1 MRNFLLLNLALALL
15 MTPIVYAQQPP
26 EDGEVVFRAKFE
38 IADASGNPIGVV
50 VRYNGTPFEGRA
62 VAIYTDANGVET
74 RDPMRGCNLTTANSI
89 STILCSNP
97 HMITMDGLRH
107 SVWVSSPVVT
117 NGQLQNF
124 EVQKELQVR
133 LVFRRNAR

>member
-1 MRNFLLLNLALALL
+1 MV
-15 MTPIVYAQQPP
+15 PAQRPP

-50 VRYNGTPFEGRA
+50 VRYTGTPFEGSA

-74 RDPMRGCNLTTANSI
+74 RDPMRGCNLTISNSV

-97 HMITMDGLRH
+97 HLTTMDGFR
-107 SVWVSSPVVT
+107 STYTASSPVVT
-117 NGQLQNF
+117 NGQLQAF
-124 EVQKELQVR
+124 EVQGQMQVC
-133 LVFRRNAR
+133 VTFRRDAK